1 MFPATSI
8 YLRAKCSALCMI
20 CKPPLC
26 WINVE
31 LKCGCGGG
39 VSLSIGK
46 VTRQGLTFT
55 EGGAALVLV
64 DCTLSM
70 FRLHFSLSGFKM
82 VYAITQSPL
91 DLLAGSLSDKMT
103 RISVKLN
110 FLPSI
115 YCKICK
121 IFAGCYF
128 ILKPTFLYFEVN
140 QPSKYFGV
148 DQNFRNI
155 CIM

>member
-1 MFPATSI
+1 M
-8 YLRAKCSALCMI
+8 ALCMI

-26 WINVE
+26 RVNVE

-70 FRLHFSLSGFKM
+70 FRLHFGLSGFKM
-82 VYAITQSPL
+82 VYAITQFTF
-91 DLLAGSLSDKMT
+91 DLSAGSHQMT
-103 RISVKLN
+103 WISVKLH
-110 FLPSI
+110 L
-115 YCKICK
+115 
-121 IFAGCYF
+121 
-128 ILKPTFLYFEVN
+128 LYN
-140 QPSKYFGV
+140 T
-148 DQNFRNI
+148 NI
-155 CIM
+155 CRVLFCPKIYILLF